1 MNDDLVSQLL
11 REKRAREQGADPDAR
26 SAYEPLRVPER
37 SAPRSSNVPPYPT
50 PAPAPGVPPLPA
62 PMAAPLSSRRE
73 AAGTEVPALPAPPM
87 AAAPPPTGALPP
99 ITAAAPPAFA
109 PPPFS
114 AAPSPSRRE
123 AAGAEAPALPPP
135 PRRAYEAPRTTN
147 GQPTAAEE
155 ALKTLIEF
163 GAAGS
168 NSLTAAAPILMRLVK
183 TVDWVKV
190 LQSVEEGMRAKQE
203 RAIYRAVAITW
214 EEFGVCSEFV
224 VQLLKDAD
232 KLDRDVLDKVVE
244 LFKGEKPTWY
254 FSPERKSE
262 VCRELFPRL
271 AQIQAVLG
279 RARRHADDGVN
290 GEAQK
295 DLEQL
300 ATLLKSVRTYFNS
313 LNGV

>member
-1 MNDDLVSQLL
+1 MNDDLVAQLL

-26 SAYEPLRVPER
+26 SPYEPLRVPER
-37 SAPRSSNVPPYPT
+37 AAPRSANVPPYP
-50 PAPAPGVPPLPA
+50 APASGPGAAPPLA
-62 PMAAPLSSRRE
+62 PPTAALPSGRRE
-73 AAGTEVPALPAPPM
+73 TAGAEPPVLPPTPI
-87 AAAPPPTGALPP
+87 AAAPPPAF
-99 ITAAAPPAFA
+99 AAPPAA
-109 PPPFS
+109 PPS
-114 AAPSPSRRE
+114 AFATSREQPSREQPLRE
-123 AAGAEAPALPPP
+123 PA
-135 PRRAYEAPRTTN
+135 PRRASDAPRTAN

-155 ALKTLIEF
+155 AVKTLIDI
-163 GAAGS
+163 GSAGS
-168 NSLTAAAPILMRLVK
+168 NALTAAAPILMRLVK
-183 TVDWVKV
+183 TVDWIKV
-190 LQSVEEGMRAKQE
+190 LQSVEEGVRAKQD

-244 LFKGEKPTWY
+244 LFRGEKPAWY
-254 FSPERKSE
+254 FSPERKNE
-262 VCRELFPRL
+262 MCRELLPRL

-300 ATLLKSVRTYFNS
+300 ATLLRSVRTYFNS
-313 LNGV
+313 LNGG

>member
-26 SAYEPLRVPER
+26 SPYEPLRVPER
-37 SAPRSSNVPPYPT
+37 SAPRSANAPPHQVSASAPGGVAPLPSTPT
-50 PAPAPGVPPLPA
+50 PV
-62 PMAAPLSSRRE
+62 
-73 AAGTEVPALPAPPM
+73 
-87 AAAPPPTGALPP
+87 AAPPSG
-99 ITAAAPPAFA
+99 
-109 PPPFS
+109 
-114 AAPSPSRRE
+114 RRE
-123 AAGAEAPALPPP
+123 TAGAEAPSLPPP
-135 PRRAYEAPRTTN
+135 PMAAPSPGRRETAAAEAAVPPPRRVYDAARPAN

-155 ALKTLIEF
+155 VLKGLIEI
-163 GAAGS
+163 GGAGS
-168 NSLTAAAPILMRLVK
+168 NSLTAAAPILMRLMK

-190 LQSVEEGMRAKQE
+190 LQSVEEGIRAKQE

-214 EEFGVCSEFV
+214 EEFGVCLEFV

-244 LFKGEKPTWY
+244 LFKGEKPAWY
-254 FSPERKSE
+254 FSPERNNE
-262 VCRELFPRL
+262 VCRELLPRL

-290 GEAQK
+290 GEAQQ

-300 ATLLKSVRTYFNS
+300 AALLKGVRTYFNS
-313 LNGV
+313 LNGA

>member
-11 REKRAREQGADPDAR
+11 REKRAREQGANPDAR
-26 SAYEPLRVPER
+26 SPYEPLRVPEQ
-37 SAPRSSNVPPYPT
+37 SAPRSANLPPYPG
-50 PAPAPGVPPLPA
+50 PASAPGAVPPPPPTSMAAPPLPL
-62 PMAAPLSSRRE
+62 PPSP
-73 AAGTEVPALPAPPM
+73 TPPATSFA
-87 AAAPPPTGALPP
+87 AAAPP
-99 ITAAAPPAFA
+99 
-109 PPPFS
+109 
-114 AAPSPSRRE
+114 RE
-123 AAGAEAPALPPP
+123 QPQREPP
-135 PRRAYEAPRTTN
+135 PRHASGTPRAAN

-155 ALKTLIEF
+155 ALKALIEI
-163 GAAGS
+163 GGVES
-168 NSLTAAAPILMRLVK
+168 NSLTAAAPILMRLMK
-183 TVDWVKV
+183 TVDWIKV
-190 LQSVEEGMRAKQE
+190 LQSVEEGIRAKQQS
-203 RAIYRAVAITW
+203 AVYRAVAITW

-244 LFKGEKPTWY
+244 LFKGEKPAWY
-254 FSPERKSE
+254 FSPERKNE
-262 VCRELFPRL
+262 ACRELLPRL

-313 LNGV
+313 LNGM

>member
-11 REKRAREQGADPDAR
+11 REKRAREQGVDPDAR
-26 SAYEPLRVPER
+26 ATTYEPLRVPER
-37 SAPRSSNVPPYPT
+37 SAPRSANVPSY
-50 PAPAPGVPPLPA
+50 PAPAAVPGAVPSLPSPPA
-62 PMAAPLSSRRE
+62 PMAPPLSSRRDT
-73 AAGTEVPALPAPPM
+73 AGTEVPALQAPPMAVAPPPVAVAPPVAAAPPPIAAAPPPM
-87 AAAPPPTGALPP
+87 AAAPPPP
-99 ITAAAPPAFA
+99 IAAAPPPRRSSDA
-109 PPPFS
+109 PPT
-114 AAPSPSRRE
+114 
-123 AAGAEAPALPPP
+123 G
-135 PRRAYEAPRTTN
+135 N

-155 ALKTLIEF
+155 ALKTLIEI
-163 GAAGS
+163 GGAGS
-168 NSLTAAAPILMRLVK
+168 NSLTAAAPILMRLMK

-190 LQSVEEGMRAKQE
+190 LQSVEDGIRAKQD

-214 EEFGVCSEFV
+214 EEFGVCAEFV
-224 VQLLKDAD
+224 VQVLRDAD

-244 LFKGEKPTWY
+244 LFKGEKPAWY
-254 FSPERKSE
+254 FSPERKNE
-262 VCRELFPRL
+262 VCRELLPRL

>member
-11 REKRAREQGADPDAR
+11 REKRAREQADPDAR
-26 SAYEPLRVPER
+26 SPYEPLRVPER
-37 SAPRSSNVPPYPT
+37 SAPRSATVPPYP
-50 PAPAPGVPPLPA
+50 
-62 PMAAPLSSRRE
+62 
-73 AAGTEVPALPAPPM
+73 VPASGP
-87 AAAPPPTGALPP
+87 AAAPPPLAAPGALSGPP
-99 ITAAAPPAFA
+99 PLPSMASPQAPAPSASTAPPREQ
-109 PPPFS
+109 PMREQPTREPM
-114 AAPSPSRRE
+114 RE
-123 AAGAEAPALPPP
+123 AAREQPPH
-135 PRRAYEAPRTTN
+135 RAYDAPRTAG

-155 ALKTLIEF
+155 ALKTLIEVG
-163 GAAGS
+163 GAGPNTLA
-168 NSLTAAAPILMRLVK
+168 AAAPILMRLLK

-190 LQSVEEGMRAKQE
+190 LQSVEEGVGAKQE

-224 VQLLKDAD
+224 MQLLRDAD

-244 LFKGEKPTWY
+244 LFKGEKPAWY
-254 FSPERKSE
+254 FSPERKND
-262 VCRELFPRL
+262 VCRELLPRL

-279 RARRHADDGVN
+279 RARRHADDGGN

-313 LNGV
+313 LNGG